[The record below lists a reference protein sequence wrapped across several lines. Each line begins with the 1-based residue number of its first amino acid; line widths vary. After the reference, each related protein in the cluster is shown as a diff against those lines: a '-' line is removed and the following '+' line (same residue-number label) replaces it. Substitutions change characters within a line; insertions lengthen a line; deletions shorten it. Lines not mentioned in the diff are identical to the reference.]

1 MFSKMY
7 SDILSE
13 VQLQKDQN
21 MKVLL
26 TNFIKTVEERD
37 LYHCLQDNA
46 REQYARNWSIRIN
59 GCMVSD
65 EDMLEYGHP
74 RACMNAVYSKIIK
87 PVLAKSC
94 PKPES
99 APEDAIYGTKVLDR
113 VPHCLDLLSTAHYI
127 GPAKNSKTDDNVLLP
142 PAIIVR
148 FRSRYM
154 RNLFLRTKRQFMP
167 QPTVAEVTA
176 GIKYYSAYA
185 DLTKMNHKVVTKLK
199 ADDRVQSVWTN
210 DGKIRF
216 SLKSNP
222 KMVHHVSDISYS
234 TATIISSAV
243 ASTNTSIIVERKG
256 EKEKPPQPASPS
268 SASPQKLPPAP
279 APPTFSV
286 QRKKKQADFVAGS
299 RRGARRGNKSTR
311 SCTASQSC
319 EASSDTHGSPSR
331 LPTMQDIQKNKFNLL
346 ANTDQG

>member
-222 KMVHHVSDISYS
+222 KMVHHVPDISYD
-234 TATIISSAV
+234 TATIITSAV
-243 ASTNTSIIVERKG
+243 ASTINSINVEQKG
-256 EKEKPPQPASPS
+256 EKEKYPQPASPRS
-268 SASPQKLPPAP
+268 
-279 APPTFSV
+279 APPETVPPPTYSV
-286 QRKKKQADFVAGS
+286 KRKKKPAVLVAGS
-299 RRGARRGNKSTR
+299 RRGARGGKSTR
-311 SCTASQSC
+311 SFTASQSYG
-319 EASSDTHGSPSR
+319 SSPPDIYGSPSK
-331 LPTMQDIQKNKFNLL
+331 LPTTTDIKRNKFNSHFL
-346 ANTDQG
+346 ANTDQD